1 MKLSGPCALPRRM
14 RKVAGGWK
22 GNKKKRK
29 CDKIEK
35 SKWRDSREIVRVELK
50 IERKLLGN
58 FIIYI
63 YPYIVAYLPKYQI

>member
-1 MKLSGPCALPRRM
+1 MKLSGPCALPGRI
-14 RKVAGGWK
+14 RKVAWEWK
-22 GNKKKRK
+22 GYKKKRK

-35 SKWRDSREIVRVELK
+35 SKWRETERVELK
-50 IERKLLGN
+50 IERKLIGY